1 MSSTKWPSVFD
12 DVFSFWLE
20 PSILEEIKVGF
31 NPFTQACLLDAKV
44 KHQVVVPADSTIDIE
59 VDSKLHILMKHETK
73 NKDMVAKINQ

>member
-1 MSSTKWPSVFD
+1 M
-12 DVFSFWLE
+12 
-20 PSILEEIKVGF
+20 GF